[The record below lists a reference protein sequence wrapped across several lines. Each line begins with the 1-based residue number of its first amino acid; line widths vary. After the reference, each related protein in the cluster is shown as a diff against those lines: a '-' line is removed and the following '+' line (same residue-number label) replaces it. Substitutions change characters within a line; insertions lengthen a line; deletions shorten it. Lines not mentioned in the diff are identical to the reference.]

1 MLCPQCRAENSPS
14 RRFCAACGASF
25 AVRCDA
31 CGFENESGA
40 KFCGGCGRSVLAS
53 STDRARLM
61 GGGAASA
68 PPPYLA
74 TKILQSREALEGER
88 KQVTVLFADLKGSME
103 LLAGRDPEDARA
115 LLDPVLKTMI
125 DAVHRYE
132 GTVNQVMGDGIMALF
147 GAPIAHE
154 DHAVRAG
161 YAAIK
166 MQESIRALAT
176 QVQQRHNVA
185 LQIRVGLNAGEVV
198 VRGIGNDLMMDY
210 TAVGETTH
218 LAGRM
223 EQLAS
228 PGAILVTEAF
238 ARLTEGYLHFKPL
251 GLVGV
256 KGLAEPM
263 EIFELVD
270 AEPTRGRFQ
279 AAARGLTRFV
289 GRRAEIDAM
298 DAALERARAGQGQ
311 VLAVIGEP
319 GVGKSRLFYEFI
331 DSPRSR
337 GCMVLETGAV
347 SYGKLNAYLPFRELL
362 RTVFQIEQHD
372 DIADVREKVVDGLTR
387 LDESL
392 LPTLPALMALLDVPV
407 DDQAWRELDPTHRR
421 QQMIDGLKRLLIRLS
436 QTQPLILMV
445 ENLHWIDAETQRVLD
460 TLVDSLPTARL
471 LLLVNYRPEYHH
483 AWGSKTYYV
492 QLRLDPLSAQSATE
506 LLDMILGPAGDLQA
520 LKALLIERT
529 EGNPFFLEECIR
541 TLVETKV
548 LLGERGACRL
558 GKSPTAIR
566 VPATVQAI
574 LAARIDRL
582 SPDDKRILQTA
593 AVIGKDVAFPL
604 LQAVVAVPEADLRQ
618 RLAQLQTA
626 EFLYETSLFPELEY
640 TFKHALTQEVAYAT
654 LLLERRRELHARTVQ
669 TIETLYAAR
678 LANEVDRL
686 AHHAFRGGM
695 WEKAVGYF
703 RQAGTKAAMSSAYRE
718 AVACFEQALAAL
730 KHLPESA
737 ATREQAFDLRME
749 LRPWYAPLGDYDRVL
764 ENLREAEALAE
775 ALGDHRRLAL
785 ICAYMTDYYRL
796 TGASEQAIASGERAL
811 ALATELDDF
820 RLTVL
825 ANMGLG
831 HACHAVGD
839 YRRAVALLKRNVDA
853 LTGELTD
860 KRFGA
865 AGLPA
870 VLSRSFM
877 VFSLTD
883 LGEFREAT
891 VVAEEA
897 IQIAEKADT
906 AHSQVLAAHSL
917 ALVYLCRGDLDRA
930 VPLLEQT
937 LHRCEVAHIPLSSRL
952 LASTLGYAYALS
964 GRVAEGAPLLEQSV
978 RQAEA
983 LKVVFR
989 YALWL
994 TWLGEAYV
1002 LGGRLDD
1009 ALALAQRAAN
1019 LAEAHHE
1026 RGHLAYALR
1035 LLGEIAAQNV
1045 RADIEHAAAPFRR
1058 SLALAEALD
1067 MRPLQAHCHLGLGH
1081 LSQRAGLPVASRAQL
1096 SAAVALYRSMEMRFW
1111 VARAEALMARG

>member
-1 MLCPQCRAENSPS
+1 MLCPQCRAENGPA

-25 AVRCDA
+25 AVRCAA

-40 KFCGGCGRSVLAS
+40 KFCGGCGRPA
-53 STDRARLM
+53 
-61 GGGAASA
+61 GGGAPSA

-74 TKILQSREALEGER
+74 TKILQNRGALEGER

-125 DAVHRYE
+125 DAVHRFE

-166 MQESIRALAT
+166 MQESIRALEE
-176 QVQQRHNVA
+176 QVQQRHGVT

-228 PGAILVTEAF
+228 PGTILVTETF
-238 ARLTEGYLHFKPL
+238 THLTEGYLHFKPL
-251 GLVGV
+251 GLVAV
-256 KGLAEPM
+256 KGLAEPI

-289 GRRAEIDAM
+289 GRRSEFDAL
-298 DAALERARAGQGQ
+298 DTALERARTGQGQ
-311 VLAVIGEP
+311 ALAVIGEP

-331 DSPRSR
+331 DSPRTR
-337 GCMVLETGAV
+337 GCTVLETGAL

-362 RTVFQIEQHD
+362 RTFFQIEQRD
-372 DIADVREKVVDGLTR
+372 DAAEVREKVANRLTG

-392 LPTLPALMALLDVPV
+392 LSALPALMALLDVPV
-407 DDQAWRELDPTHRR
+407 DDRAWRALDPSHRR
-421 QQMIDGLKRLLIRLS
+421 QQMLDGLKRLLIRLS
-436 QTQPLILMV
+436 QAQPVILML
-445 ENLHWIDAETQRVLD
+445 ENLHWIDAETQDILD

-483 AWGSKTYYV
+483 GWGSKTYYV

-506 LLDMILGPAGDLQA
+506 LLDTILGPARELQP
-520 LKALLIERT
+520 LKTLLIERT
-529 EGNPFFLEECIR
+529 EGNPFFLEESIR

-558 GKSPTAIR
+558 GKSPSGIR

-582 SPDDKRILQTA
+582 HPDDKRVLQSA
-593 AVIGKDVAFPL
+593 AVIGKDVSFPL
-604 LQAVVAVPEADLRQ
+604 LQAVAGVPEAKLRQ
-618 RLAQLQTA
+618 SLTQLQTA

-654 LLLERRRELHARTVQ
+654 LLLERRRELHARIVQ
-669 TIETLYAAR
+669 MIETLHAER

-686 AHHAFRGGM
+686 AYHAFRGGM

-703 RQAGTKAAMSSAYRE
+703 RQAGTKAAMSSGYRE
-718 AVACFEQALAAL
+718 AVACFEQALVAL
-730 KHLPESA
+730 KHLPEDA

-749 LRPWYAPLGDYDRVL
+749 LRPWFAPLGDYDRAL

-775 ALGDHRRLAL
+775 ALGDRRRLAL
-785 ICAYMTDYYRL
+785 VCAYMTDYYRL
-796 TGASEQAIASGERAL
+796 TGASEQAITTGERAL
-811 ALATELDDF
+811 AFASELDDF
-820 RLTVL
+820 RLQVL

-853 LTGELTD
+853 LTGELTG
-860 KRFGA
+860 KRFGS

-877 VFSLTD
+877 VFSLAD
-883 LGEFREAT
+883 LGEFREAI

-897 IQIAEKADT
+897 VQIAEKADT

-917 ALVYLCRGDLDRA
+917 ALVSLCQGDLDRA

-937 LHRCEVAHIPLSSRL
+937 LHRCEVGHIPLSTRL
-952 LASTLGYAYALS
+952 LASTLGYAYTLS
-964 GRVAEGAPLLEQSV
+964 GRVAEAVPLLEQSV
-978 RQAEA
+978 RQAEV

-994 TWLGEAYV
+994 TWLGEAYL
-1002 LGGRLDD
+1002 LGGRSDE
-1009 ALALAQRAAN
+1009 ALTLAQRAVD
-1019 LAEAHHE
+1019 LAEARHE

-1035 LLGEIAAQNV
+1035 LLGEIAAQDK
-1045 RADIEHAAAPFRR
+1045 RGDIEHAVASYRR

-1067 MRPLQAHCHLGLGH
+1067 MRPLQAHCHLGLGD
-1081 LSQRAGLPVASRAQL
+1081 LSRRAGLSVEARAQL
-1096 SAAVALYRSMEMRFW
+1096 ASAVALYRSMDMRFW
-1111 VARAEALMARG
+1111 VARAEAQLARG